1 MATGLTLSD
10 VGELLINQKVSQP
23 RQFRKAY
30 FLPFEAYYYL
40 SFSPFTPEDGPKRQA
55 SRRSQSSGRRLKEIR
70 GWGRIVYVMKKLR
83 AYILCDYTAMSCIFG
98 SRFFSRKFS
107 CTVGGSWLAISSRL
121 DGNSHS
127 FSPKE
132 IQGFV
137 RWEGNLFARPIVPE
151 HEAQKGGRP
160 ILRKLD
166 RALVNAEWRADSQG
180 LKQFFCQLEYLT
192 IPYDK
197 KIV

>member
-10 VGELLINQKVSQP
+10 VGELLINQK
-23 RQFRKAY
+23 
-30 FLPFEAYYYL
+30 
-40 SFSPFTPEDGPKRQA
+40 PEDGPKRQA

-107 CTVGGSWLAISSRL
+107 CTVGGSWLVWNHNKLNNLFREWDFKLAISSRL